1 MVKGFLCS
9 SVLLLSVGLTTRAG
23 AVAGKP
29 VDQVVHDY
37 VQAIG
42 GMAAIERIET
52 RETHAQR
59 HHSKLTYLWQKPNKV
74 LLVEGKK
81 KLAYDGGSGWMLSSK
96 KHVTKLSKG
105 SEQPLETDA
114 NPIRYAHLR
123 QLYSEVNPAP
133 PETVEERKM
142 DVVVAPND
150 LGATKLYFD
159 ATTHLLARVDETG
172 VTSAYFRHVT
182 DFLDYKDQDGVKLPF
197 RIVHHSTE
205 PGVGTEEVR
214 ISKVMQNVPIKADVF
229 QRPAGSSVTLGGK
242 R

>member
-1 MVKGFLCS
+1 MVKGFFCA
-9 SVLLLSVGLTTRAG
+9 SVLLFSLSLTVRAG
-23 AVAGKP
+23 VVVGQP
-29 VDQVVHDY
+29 VDQIVQDY

-42 GMAAIERIET
+42 GMAAVERIET
-52 RETHAQR
+52 RETHARR
-59 HHSKLTYLWQKPNKV
+59 HHSKLTYFWQKPNKV
-74 LLVEGKK
+74 LLVDGKK

-105 SEQPLETDA
+105 SEQPLEIDA

-133 PETVEERKM
+133 PETVDERKM
-142 DVVVAPND
+142 DVVVAPNN

-159 ATTHLLARVDETG
+159 AATHLLARVDETG
-172 VTSAYFRHVT
+172 ETSAYFKHVT
-182 DFLDYKDQDGVKLPF
+182 EFLDYKDQDGVKLPF

-205 PGVGTEEVR
+205 PGVGTEELR
-214 ISKVMQNVPIKADVF
+214 ISKVMQNVPLRPDIFK
-229 QRPAGSSVTLGGK
+229 RPAGGGVILGGK